1 MGRPAK
7 VRPPGPA
14 QLTTVTEGAV
24 LVALEPDRGVAA
36 ATRRRD
42 EIARTAAKVFATK
55 GVGTTTMRDIA
66 AEAGILAGSLY
77 HHFESKEALLEEM
90 LRGVLTD
97 LTRAYDEVC
106 EANLDSAAAVERLL
120 LVGLE
125 FVTDHHDVTS
135 IVQNDYT
142 YLHGVDAF
150 RFIEELTA
158 RHWHSWHAVLERG
171 VATGALR
178 PDLDL
183 ELAYRSMM
191 ASIVSEVRWRRDN
204 PRRPDAVK
212 LAKQYSRLYLSGL
225 AAN

>member
-1 MGRPAK
+1 MRRPAK
-7 VRPPGPA
+7 VRPPGSA
-14 QLTTVTEGAV
+14 QVTTATERAV
-24 LVALEPDRGVAA
+24 LVALEQDRGAA
-36 ATRRRD
+36 AVTRRRD

-55 GVGTTTMRDIA
+55 GVGNTTMRDIA

-77 HHFESKEALLEEM
+77 HHFESKEALLEEI

-106 EANLDSAAAVERLL
+106 ETNLDSEAAVERLL
-120 LVGLE
+120 LVGLQ

-158 RHWHSWHAVLERG
+158 RHWHSWQAVLERG
-171 VATGALR
+171 VAAGTLR
-178 PDLDL
+178 ADLDL

-212 LAKQYSRLYLSGL
+212 LAGQYSRLYLSGL